1 LPELNDSWW
10 NMDVCIED
18 QIVIGDRYLILE
30 EFLYQMI
37 VILDLECLSI
47 IFLIIKKKSI
57 KKNSTSLRMFIEKD

>member
-47 IFLIIKKKSI
+47 IFLIIKKKI
-57 KKNSTSLRMFIEKD
+57 N